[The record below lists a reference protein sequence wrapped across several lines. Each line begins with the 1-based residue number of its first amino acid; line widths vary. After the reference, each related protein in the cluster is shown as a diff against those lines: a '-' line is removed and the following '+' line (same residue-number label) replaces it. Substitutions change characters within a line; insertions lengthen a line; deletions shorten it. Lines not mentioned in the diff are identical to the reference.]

1 MKITYFLHIFLFQV
15 LLPFFLMYNNSFKTC
30 SLSLANLSCYEAKCV
45 NMCFNNIFFSFY
57 SFQIIHYQ
65 PYNKSVD
72 WWAFGVLLYEMLVGQ
87 PPFDGDDEEEL
98 FAAITGQFL
107 SDISLQIFEPKFIYA
122 QVRFLEVLSFFFKFD
137 QYGNMGCRVFKR
149 WVQNKKDFR
158 IRINI
163 PKGNY

>member
-1 MKITYFLHIFLFQV
+1 
-15 LLPFFLMYNNSFKTC
+15 
-30 SLSLANLSCYEAKCV
+30 
-45 NMCFNNIFFSFY
+45 MCFNNIFFSFY

-107 SDISLQIFEPKFIYA
+107 SDTYYFLQIF
-122 QVRFLEVLSFFFKFD
+122 
-137 QYGNMGCRVFKR
+137 
-149 WVQNKKDFR
+149 
-158 IRINI
+158 
-163 PKGNY
+163 